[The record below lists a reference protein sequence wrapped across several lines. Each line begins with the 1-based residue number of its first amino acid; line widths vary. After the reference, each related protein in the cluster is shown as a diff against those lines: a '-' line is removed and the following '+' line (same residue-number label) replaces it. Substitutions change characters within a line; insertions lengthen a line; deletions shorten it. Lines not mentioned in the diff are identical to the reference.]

1 MSPAP
6 HLVPLQLFSPRT
18 WEARCTAR
26 TCFFAFP
33 SSGKQVGTALVV
45 LLAAF
50 LFALGCAVERI
61 TEVSSAPGSAAT
73 TDTWRDLRLGM
84 VQRQLQTRD
93 IDDSRV
99 LAAMATVPRH
109 RFVPASERPWAYDDR
124 PLPIGYRQ
132 TISQPYI
139 VAHMTQALEISPAA
153 TVLEIGTGSGY
164 QAAVLAELAYEVYTI
179 EIVPELAARA
189 EATLRELGYENVH
202 VRHGD
207 GYQGWPEHAPFDGII
222 VTAAP
227 DHVPQPLVDQLAI
240 NAKMVIPVGQLRQ
253 EMTII
258 TKTEDSMWLSNYIE
272 QKTIPVLF
280 VPMTG
285 EAITR

>member
-6 HLVPLQLFSPRT
+6 HLVPFQLFSPRT
-18 WEARCTAR
+18 REARCAAR
-26 TCFFAFP
+26 TCFTAFP
-33 SSGKQVGTALVV
+33 SSGKAVGTALAV

-50 LFALGCAVERI
+50 LFTLGCAVERI
-61 TEVSSAPGSAAT
+61 TEVNSAPGSAAT

-84 VQRQLQTRD
+84 VQRQLQARD
-93 IDDSRV
+93 IEDSRV

-109 RFVPASERPWAYDDR
+109 RFVPASERPWAYADR

-189 EATLRELGYENVH
+189 KVTLRELGYENVH

-207 GYQGWPEHAPFDGII
+207 GHQGWPEHAPFDGII

-227 DHVPQPLVDQLAI
+227 DHVPLALVDQLAI
-240 NAKMVIPVGQLRQ
+240 NAKVVIPVGRLRQ
-253 EMTII
+253 EMTVI
-258 TKTEDSMWLSNYIE
+258 TKTEGGMIE
-272 QKTIPVLF
+272 RKTIPVLF
-280 VPMTG
+280 VPMMG
-285 EAITR
+285 EAVTR

>member
-1 MSPAP
+1 MTTLIGATA
-6 HLVPLQLFSPRT
+6 HLAIMLAGLLFTP
-18 WEARCTAR
+18 
-26 TCFFAFP
+26 
-33 SSGKQVGTALVV
+33 
-45 LLAAF
+45 
-50 LFALGCAVERI
+50 GCVAERV
-61 TEVSSAPGSAAT
+61 TEVSSAPGSVAT
-73 TDTWRDLRLGM
+73 TDTWRDLRLRM
-84 VQRQLQTRD
+84 VERQLRARN
-93 IDDSRV
+93 IADSRV
-99 LAAMATVPRH
+99 LTAMATVPRH
-109 RFVPASERPWAYDDR
+109 RFVPASQQSWAYDDR

-189 EATLRELGYENVH
+189 EATLHELGYENVH
-202 VRHGD
+202 VRLGD
-207 GYQGWPEHAPFDGII
+207 GYRGWPEHGPFDGIL

-227 DHVPQPLVDQLAI
+227 DHVPQPLIDQLAI
-240 NAKMVIPVGQLRQ
+240 NATMVIPVGRHQQ

-258 TKTEDSMWLSNYIE
+258 RKTEDGVVE
-272 QKTIPVLF
+272 RKTIPVLF

-285 EAITR
+285 EASTR